1 MEIGTKIEM
10 DNGEL
15 GIQQGVIIEDDGW
28 NGIIAWDVP
37 EEDHEQLGDNI
48 YLLLMLLLFLS
59 SYKYYRKVNSKPKS
73 DKLDIGDCGKTFV
86 EHELESKD

>member
-37 EEDHEQLGDNI
+37 EEDHEQLGDNFSQFGI
-48 YLLLMLLLFLS
+48 SMLPKNYQF
-59 SYKYYRKVNSKPKS
+59 KYINDDGSLK
-73 DKLDIGDCGKTFV
+73 
-86 EHELESKD
+86 